1 VTILAEEATPLSSL
15 SKAEAQQRIVDA
27 EAALAAAANDTPERR
42 DAAMERV
49 LSARAMLEAATAA

>member
-1 VTILAEEATPLSSL
+1 
-15 SKAEAQQRIVDA
+15 VDA
-27 EAALAAAANDTPERR
+27 EAALAAAANDAPEKR